1 MQSIAEEWQKKLMAK
16 RDWFIDDGKY
26 KTDESKRLVK
36 SKKNEELFG
45 TVGSFRKLEVD

>member
-1 MQSIAEEWQKKLMAK
+1 MDKT
-16 RDWFIDDGKY
+16 DWFIEDGKY
-26 KTDESKRLVK
+26 KTDESKRTVK